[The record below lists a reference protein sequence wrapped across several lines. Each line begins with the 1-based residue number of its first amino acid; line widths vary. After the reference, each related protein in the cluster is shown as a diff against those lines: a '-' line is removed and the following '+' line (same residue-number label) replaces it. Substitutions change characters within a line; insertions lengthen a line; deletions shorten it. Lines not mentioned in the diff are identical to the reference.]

1 MVILLEQEQVVKTRV
16 TDQKKLIYQKKLC
29 YQSKELELQSI
40 LVKKS

>member
-16 TDQKKLIYQKKLC
+16 TDKKKLIYQKKLC